1 MTTEPADEESA
12 ISEIVE
18 RLEER
23 FPQSSPETVRAA
35 VEDARQHFSRAK
47 VKDFV
52 PLFIEREARARL
64 ERPLPP
70 S

>member
-1 MTTEPADEESA
+1 MT
-12 ISEIVE
+12 EIIE

-23 FPQSSPETVRAA
+23 FPTESPQRIRVVVDEVR
-35 VEDARQHFSRAK
+35 DHFSRAR

-64 ERPLPP
+64 ERPLD
-70 S
+70 

>member
-1 MTTEPADEESA
+1 MTTEPGDIDAA
-12 ISEIVE
+12 IAEITE

-23 FPQSSPETVRAA
+23 YPHHHIETIRAA
-35 VEDARQHFSRAK
+35 VGDARDHFARAK

-64 ERPLPP
+64 EHPAP
-70 S
+70 

>member
-1 MTTEPADEESA
+1 MNAESSDSEA
-12 ISEIVE
+12 VITEIVE

-23 FPQSSPETVRAA
+23 FPRTSPDAVRAA
-35 VEDARQHFSRAK
+35 VDAAREQFSRAR

-64 ERPLPP
+64 ERPLPVD
-70 S
+70 

>member
-1 MTTEPADEESA
+1 MTTEPADMDAA
-12 ISEIVE
+12 IAEIVE

-23 FPQSSPETVRAA
+23 YPHQPIEVIRTA
-35 VEDARQHFSRAK
+35 VVGARDHFSRAK

-64 ERPLPP
+64 ERPLP
-70 S
+70 

>member
-1 MTTEPADEESA
+1 MDAA
-12 ISEIVE
+12 IAEITE
-18 RLEER
+18 RLEEGY
-23 FPQSSPETVRAA
+23 PHHGIETIRAA
-35 VEDARQHFSRAK
+35 VDEARDHFARAK

-64 ERPLPP
+64 ERPV